1 MGDPHAVR
9 MQWMAATGI
18 GTSKT
23 RACLR
28 RRDPPKTVKDNVCAF
43 MTLAFVLNLFGT
55 SYSGI
60 RWKPVHFPGVAGREI
75 RLGGVVEP
83 AVLIPPGGSARTL
96 WRIASL
102 RGVEMEVCRIDGVG

>member
-1 MGDPHAVR
+1 
-9 MQWMAATGI
+9 
-18 GTSKT
+18 
-23 RACLR
+23 
-28 RRDPPKTVKDNVCAF
+28 
-43 MTLAFVLNLFGT
+43 MTLAFVPNLFGT

-60 RWKPVHFPGVAGREI
+60 RWKPVHFPGVAGREM

-83 AVLIPPGGSARTL
+83 AVLIPPGGSARIL